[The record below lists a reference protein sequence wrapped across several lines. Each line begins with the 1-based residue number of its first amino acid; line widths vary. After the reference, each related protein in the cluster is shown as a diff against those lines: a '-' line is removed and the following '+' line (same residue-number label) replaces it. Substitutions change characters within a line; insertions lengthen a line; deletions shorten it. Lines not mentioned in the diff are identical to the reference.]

1 MSRRAKLEC
10 AEHHHAAVERMVNSL
25 PSLYFLPPR
34 SGQLFE
40 SLDSCKRRLR
50 GFALAGGFDIVRKGG
65 GTKANPSY
73 RFRCIFHGSET
84 RNDRKLEVIVQRD
97 SEGTI
102 TSRRQGCH
110 KRTTTAVYVVSAL
123 FLQEYRQTRLRG
135 QVVYPYYAKQRSSR
149 PPARR

>member
-1 MSRRAKLEC
+1 MSWCAKPGC
-10 AEHHHAAVERMVNSL
+10 ALLSSIWLILCPHRISCRCVPASCLN
-25 PSLYFLPPR
+25 PSIVAIV
-34 SGQLFE
+34 
-40 SLDSCKRRLR
+40 
-50 GFALAGGFDIVRKGG
+50 GFAASLSLRVSTLAAKEEVPRP
-65 GTKANPSY
+65 NLRY

-84 RNDRKLEVIVQRD
+84 RNDRNLEVIVQRD

-123 FLQEYRQTRLRG
+123 FLPEYRQTRLRG
-135 QVVYPYYAKQRSSR
+135 QAVYPYYAKQRSSR